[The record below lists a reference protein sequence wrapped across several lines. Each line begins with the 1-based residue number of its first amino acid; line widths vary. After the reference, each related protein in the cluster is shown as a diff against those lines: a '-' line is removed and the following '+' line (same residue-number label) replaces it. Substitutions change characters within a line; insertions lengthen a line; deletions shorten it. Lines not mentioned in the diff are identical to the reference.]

1 MQLDSWLL
9 DSSQQDPEAVLSTG
23 EPWKIVRQVM
33 KFRRLSPFLPPPRLL
48 HSSWTSSSLCQDLA
62 CGMRSCCT
70 MCAHTVHMCA
80 HTQKHTCSPWPV
92 QLLRL
97 QSGDPF
103 C

>member
-23 EPWKIVRQVM
+23 EPWKIVRQVT

-70 MCAHTVHMCA
+70 LCTCVHTHKNTHARPGLSSC
-80 HTQKHTCSPWPV
+80 
-92 QLLRL
+92 
-97 QSGDPF
+97 
-103 C
+103 